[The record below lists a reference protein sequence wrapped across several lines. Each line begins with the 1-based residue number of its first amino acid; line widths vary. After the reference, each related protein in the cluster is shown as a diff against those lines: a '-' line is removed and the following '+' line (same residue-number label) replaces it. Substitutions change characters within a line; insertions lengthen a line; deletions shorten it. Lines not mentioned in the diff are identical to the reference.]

1 MIPSPLATMPDTLS
15 VAAARLSEA
24 VGREVIL
31 QGWVRTR
38 RDSKAGFSF
47 LEIND
52 GSCFGNIQVLAEASL
67 PNYESEI
74 KRLAPGCSVS
84 VTGLVK
90 ASPGKGQA
98 TEVQA
103 TAVAVLGMADVNAYP
118 LQKKGHSFEFLRTI
132 AHLRPRTNTFGA
144 VARVRNCVCNSIHQF
159 FQERGFLY
167 VHTPI
172 ITASDCEGAG
182 AMFQVTTLDLNK
194 VPKCRA
200 GVPPACEKDCGAG
213 VPPAET
219 TPAAETAAPQAGKTP
234 ALQPGEKAEVD
245 FALDFFD
252 RPAYLTVSGQLEAE
266 TFACGLG
273 KTYTFGP
280 TFRAENSNTPRH
292 LAEFWMIEPEVAFCD
307 LWGDMELAEGLLKRI
322 FRDVLEKCPDDMQFF
337 NERIDKTVLE
347 TIQHILNSEFIR
359 VSYTEAV
366 EILEKS
372 GQTFEFPIAWGTDL
386 QAEHERYLTEKHFKQ
401 PVILYD
407 YPRTI
412 KPFYMRVNDDGRTV
426 RAMDVLVPKVGEII
440 GGSQREERLDVL
452 EERMKE
458 QGLNPEGYWW
468 YLDLRRYGTVP
479 HAGFGLGL
487 ERILLFITGMANIRD
502 VIPFPRTPGSADF

>member
-1 MIPSPLATMPDTLS
+1 MSEMIS
-15 VAAARLSEA
+15 VAEARRAES
-24 VGREVIL
+24 VGREVVVH
-31 QGWVRTR
+31 GWVRTR

-47 LEIND
+47 LELND
-52 GSCFGNIQVLAEASL
+52 GSCFGNVQAIAESGL

-74 KRLAPGCSVS
+74 KRLSPGCSVS
-84 VTGLVK
+84 VTGEVK

-98 TEVQA
+98 TEIHA
-103 TAVAVLGMADVNAYP
+103 TAVTVHGVADTETYP
-118 LQKKGHSFEFLRTI
+118 LQKKGHSLEFLRTI

-144 VARVRNCVCNSIHQF
+144 IARVRNCVSNSIHQF

-167 VHTPI
+167 VHTPL

-182 AMFQVTTLDLNK
+182 AMFQVTTLDIDK
-194 VPKCRA
+194 AAKK
-200 GVPPACEKDCGAG
+200 GPP
-213 VPPAET
+213 
-219 TPAAETAAPQAGKTP
+219 
-234 ALQPGEKAEVD
+234 VD
-245 FALDFFD
+245 FSQDFFG
-252 RPAYLTVSGQLEAE
+252 RPSYLTVSGQLEAE

-307 LWGDMELAEGLLKRI
+307 IWGDMELAEGLLKRI
-322 FRDVLEKCPDDMQFF
+322 FADVLEQCADDMQFF
-337 NERIDKTVLE
+337 NERIDKTVIE
-347 TIQHILNSEFIR
+347 TLRHILGSEFLR
-359 VSYTEAV
+359 VSYSDAV
-366 EILEKS
+366 DILNKS
-372 GQTFEFPIAWGTDL
+372 GQTFEFPTTWGSDL
-386 QAEHERYLTEKHFKQ
+386 QAEHERYLTEKHFGQ

-412 KPFYMRVNDDGRTV
+412 KPFYMRLNDDGRTV

-440 GGSQREERLDVL
+440 GGSQREERLDVI
-452 EERMKE
+452 EARMKE
-458 QGLNPEGYWW
+458 QGLAPESYWW

-487 ERILLFITGMANIRD
+487 ERVLQFITGMQNIRD
-502 VIPFPRTPGSADF
+502 VIPFPRTPGNADF